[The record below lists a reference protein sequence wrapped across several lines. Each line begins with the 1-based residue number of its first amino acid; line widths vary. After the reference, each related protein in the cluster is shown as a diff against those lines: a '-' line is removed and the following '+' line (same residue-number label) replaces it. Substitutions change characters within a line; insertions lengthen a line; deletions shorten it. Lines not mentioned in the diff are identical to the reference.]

1 MSVDR
6 LGRVLCGSNLG
17 EGLAIAAPAVAGPIS
32 TRIIPDRG
40 LVMSMAGT
48 SGTTTAS
55 AFFPT
60 GMLASIGRPT
70 GFTPPYAAAL
80 DNGGP
85 ELVLQNLSRSEE
97 QPYELQLLTRT
108 SLAV

>member
-1 MSVDR
+1 MQKTVYEVRISDWSSDVCSSDLDR

-70 GFTPPYAAAL
+70 GFTQIGRASWRERVCQY
-80 DNGGP
+80 
-85 ELVLQNLSRSEE
+85 V
-97 QPYELQLLTRT
+97 
-108 SLAV
+108 